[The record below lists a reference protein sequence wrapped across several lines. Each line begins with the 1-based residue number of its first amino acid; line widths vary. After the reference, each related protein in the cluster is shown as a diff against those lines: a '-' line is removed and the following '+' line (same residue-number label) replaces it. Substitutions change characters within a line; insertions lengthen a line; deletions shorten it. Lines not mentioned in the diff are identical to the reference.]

1 MVGFSVTFSPN
12 RLDALPF
19 PNLKTT
25 MLQSIDART
34 GNPVGAQWPE
44 STLAEIDHA
53 VAAAATVADAF
64 AATSAALRAS
74 LLRALSTA
82 LEAERTALVAVA
94 DRETGLGLVRLNGEL
109 DRTTFQLRGFAD
121 VLDAGAVHA
130 TVDDAAVAGAP
141 PAGRPRLS
149 KVRVPVGP
157 VAMFS
162 ASNFPFA
169 FSVLGGD
176 TAAALAAGCP
186 VVVKGHPA
194 HPELSRLTAALAQRV
209 VAEQGLPVGVFG
221 FVQGGSIAV
230 GVHLVQAP
238 AIAAV
243 AFTGS
248 FHGGTALAKVAGD
261 RPRPIPFYGELGSVN
276 PLVVLPA
283 ATAQNGAELATT
295 LAASICQGAGQ
306 FCTSPG
312 IILVHKDAASDAFV
326 AAFAA
331 ALQALQPHAMLSAA
345 IRATFDKGVAR
356 WRADAALTPL
366 VADVAEGSTP
376 RPFLAEV
383 QAADF
388 IANHALHEEVFGS
401 AALVVRVASVEETIA
416 VLRAIGGS
424 LTATLWGA
432 EVEDDATRNLVRAAT
447 QMAGRVLFAGVPTGV
462 AVAAAQLHGG
472 PFPASTQP
480 FSTSVGYAAVD
491 RFLRPV
497 ALQDAPAWLVARKGV
512 PC

>member
-1 MVGFSVTFSPN
+1 
-12 RLDALPF
+12 
-19 PNLKTT
+19 
-25 MLQSIDART
+25 MLQSIEART
-34 GNPVGAQWPE
+34 GNPVGAQWSE
-44 STLAEIDHA
+44 STPADIDQT
-53 VAAAATVADAF
+53 VAAAAAVADAF
-64 AATSAALRAS
+64 AATSAAQRAG
-74 LLRALSTA
+74 LLRGLATA
-82 LEAERTALVAVA
+82 LEAEREALVAVA
-94 DRETGLGLVRLNGEL
+94 DRETGLGLPRLNGEL

-130 TVDDAAVAGAP
+130 TVNDAAVAGAP
-141 PAGRPRLS
+141 PAGRPRIS

-194 HPELSRLTAALAQRV
+194 HPELSRLTVALAQRV
-209 VAEQGLPVGVFG
+209 VAELGLPAGVFG

-230 GVHLVQAP
+230 GVQLVQAP

-248 FHGGTALAKVAGD
+248 FKGGTALAKIAAD

-283 ATAQNGAELATT
+283 AAAKNGAELATT

-312 IILVHKDAASDAFV
+312 IILVSKDAASDAFV
-326 AAFAA
+326 AALAT
-331 ALQALQPHAMLSAA
+331 ALQALQPHTMLSAA
-345 IRATFDKGVAR
+345 IRSTFDKGVAR

-366 VADVAEGSTP
+366 VADVSDANTATPP

-383 QAADF
+383 PAADF
-388 IANHALHEEVFGS
+388 IASHALHEEVFGS
-401 AALVVRVASVEETIA
+401 AALVVRVASVDETIA

-432 EVEDDATRNLVRAAT
+432 EVEDEATRNLVRAAT
-447 QMAGRVLFAGVPTGV
+447 QVAGRVLFAGVPTGV
-462 AVAAAQLHGG
+462 AVTEAQLHGG

-480 FSTSVGYAAVD
+480 FTTSVGFAAVD

-497 ALQDAPAWLVARKGV
+497 ALQDAPAWLVERNGV

>member
-1 MVGFSVTFSPN
+1 
-12 RLDALPF
+12 
-19 PNLKTT
+19 
-25 MLQSIDART
+25 MLQSIEART
-34 GNPVGAQWPE
+34 GNPVGAQWSE
-44 STLAEIDHA
+44 STQADIDQT
-53 VAAAATVADAF
+53 VAAAAAVADAF
-64 AATSAALRAS
+64 AATSAAQRAG

-82 LEAERTALVAVA
+82 LEAEREALVAVA
-94 DRETGLGLVRLNGEL
+94 DRETGLGLPRLNGEL

-121 VLDAGAVHA
+121 VLDAGTVHA

-141 PAGRPRLS
+141 PAGRPRIS

-209 VAEQGLPVGVFG
+209 VVELGLPAGVFV

-230 GVHLVQAP
+230 GVQLVQSP

-248 FHGGTALAKVAGD
+248 FKGGTALAKVAGD

-283 ATAQNGAELATT
+283 AAAKNGAELAST

-326 AAFAA
+326 AAFAT
-331 ALQALQPHAMLSAA
+331 ALQALQPHTMLSAA
-345 IRATFDKGVAR
+345 IRSTFDKGVAR

-366 VADVAEGSTP
+366 VADVSDAHTATPP

-388 IANHALHEEVFGS
+388 IASHALHEEVFGS
-401 AALVVRVASVEETIA
+401 AALVVRVASVDETIA

-424 LTATLWGA
+424 LTVTLWGA
-432 EVEDDATRNLVRAAT
+432 EVEDEATRNLVRAAT
-447 QMAGRVLFAGVPTGV
+447 QIAGRVLFAGVPTGV
-462 AVAAAQLHGG
+462 AVTEAQLHGG

-480 FSTSVGYAAVD
+480 FTTSVGYAAVD

-497 ALQDAPAWLVARKGV
+497 ALQDAPAWLVERKGV